1 MSESEIA
8 EAIRRHGRSLFDRGL
23 THGRTGNISVRLD
36 DGRVLVTP
44 TGSCL
49 GALDPAGL
57 SRLGANGEHLGGDP
71 PTKEALL
78 HLAVYAARPGTA
90 AVVHLHSTYSVAV
103 SCLDG
108 LDPADALPPLTAY
121 YAMRVGRLP
130 LIPYYA
136 PGDRGLADA
145 VGRAAARDHAM
156 LLANHGPV
164 AAGASLDAA
173 VDCIE
178 ELEQT
183 AKLYLL
189 LRGERTRPLDTEQ
202 VAALSDRRGDGPPG
216 AGA

>member
-8 EAIRRHGRSLFDRGL
+8 EAICRHGRSLFDRGL

-36 DGRVLVTP
+36 DGRLLVTP

-49 GALDPAGL
+49 GTLTPVGL
-57 SRLGANGEHLGGDP
+57 SRLGADGEHLGGDP
-71 PTKEALL
+71 PTKEAFL

-108 LDPADALPPLTAY
+108 LDPANALPPLTAY

-145 VGRAAARDHAM
+145 VGRGAARDHAM

-164 AAGASLDAA
+164 TAGASLDAA

-189 LRGERTRPLDTEQ
+189 LRRERTRPLDAGQ
-202 VAALSDRRGDGPPG
+202 VAALNDRRGESPRGT
-216 AGA
+216 